1 MCYVVGE
8 YRMSQRNCSH
18 KWMRVLVNSLPAY
31 RCRHCGATV
40 FESLVDETL
49 TQRELR
55 SPKDVILGTPDFG
68 APCISYNLKQKIQDE
83 LKRRVVRR

>member
-1 MCYVVGE
+1 M
-8 YRMSQRNCSH
+8 
-18 KWMRVLVNSLPAY
+18 LVNGIPAY
-31 RCRHCGATV
+31 QCRLCGATI
-40 FESLVDETL
+40 FESLKDETL

-68 APCISYNLKQKIQDE
+68 APCISYNLKQKIQEE